1 MKLRAIIPDS
11 HGNHIDQ
18 PAADACLADLRVLD
32 PDEVILLGDHLDC
45 GGTFNSHQRNYTAE
59 YVESYE
65 ADCQAANVFLDQ
77 LQAACPK
84 AARAGA
90 IHYLE
95 GNHEAHVERWA
106 SRNFHSHRDA
116 EMFLERMGPA
126 AALRLRERGIHYYRR
141 SVFYQGLAIPGCI
154 RLGKC
159 FFVHGI
165 SHAKHADSVHLQ
177 RFGASVV
184 FGHIHRSMGRVERTV
199 TSGGHGAW
207 CPGTL
212 AQLQP
217 LYKHTAPSDW
227 SHGYAVQEVLKSGHF
242 EHTNVPIFG
251 DRTIASIRRGE
262 AEDTVHVDGSSPP
275 ADGRVAS
282 RQSRKVEAAAA
293 GARRAATVQAKRAV
307 AAEAKSARVI
317 AQVTRRTDGPTR
329 AQCVAALKA
338 AKGNK
343 SAASRALGVTRNTF
357 LWRLAK

>member
-1 MKLRAIIPDS
+1 MKIRFIIPDS
-11 HGNHIDQ
+11 HGSHIDWD
-18 PAADACLADLRVLD
+18 AANALLSDLKCLD
-32 PDEVILLGDHLDC
+32 PHEIVMLGDHLDC
-45 GGTFNSHQRNYTAE
+45 GGTFNSHQRTYTNEFA
-59 YVESYE
+59 ESYE
-65 ADCQAANVFLDQ
+65 DDCAAANRFLDLIQAA
-77 LQAACPK
+77 APK
-84 AARAGA
+84 AE
-90 IHYLE
+90 IHFLE
-95 GNHEAHVERWA
+95 GNHEQHVERWA
-106 SRNFHSHRDA
+106 ARNFQSHRDA

-126 AALRLRERGIHYYRR
+126 AALDLKRRGIHYYRR

-154 RLGKC
+154 RLDKC

-212 AQLQP
+212 AKLQP

-262 AEDTVHVDGSSPP
+262 AEAPGEAPSSE
-275 ADGRVAS
+275 RVPS
-282 RQSRKVEAAAA
+282 PKRQAVQVEAQVRKARAKAEAAA
-293 GARRAATVQAKRAV
+293 RRALRDDAR
-307 AAEAKSARVI
+307 AEAVIASAR
-317 AQVTRRTDGPTR
+317 AASGPTKADCAR
-329 AQCVAALKA
+329 ALKA
-338 AKGNK
+338 AGGVQL
-343 SAASRALGVTRNTF
+343 AAAKALGITRNQF
-357 LWRLAK
+357 RYRLGLDR

>member
-1 MKLRAIIPDS
+1 MKLRLIIPDS
-11 HGNHIDQ
+11 HGSHIDW
-18 PAADACLADLRVLD
+18 AAANAMLADAKVLG
-32 PDEVILLGDHLDC
+32 PDEIVLLGDHLDC
-45 GGTFNSHQRNYTAE
+45 GGTFNSHQRTYTNEFA
-59 YVESYE
+59 ESYE
-65 ADCQAANVFLDQ
+65 EDCVQANVFLDR
-77 LQAACPK
+77 LQAAAPK
-84 AARAGA
+84 AA

-95 GNHEAHVERWA
+95 GNHEQHVERWA
-106 SRNFHSHRDA
+106 SRNFQSHRDA

-126 AALRLRERGIHYYRR
+126 AALQLKERGIQYYRR

-212 AQLQP
+212 ARLQP
-217 LYKHTAPSDW
+217 LYKHTQPSDW

-262 AEDTVHVDGSSPP
+262 AEDEVGASGLD
-275 ADGRVAS
+275 ADRTPDPK
-282 RQSRKVEAAAA
+282 RQSVQVERELNRK
-293 GARRAATVQAKRAV
+293 RK
-307 AAEAKSARVI
+307 AAEAEAKRRSKADAKAEAII
-317 AQVTRRTDGPTR
+317 AQSKRRDRPSKADCAR
-329 AQCVAALKA
+329 ALKA
-338 AKGNK
+338 AGGVQLH
-343 SAASRALGVTRNTF
+343 AARAMGVSLANFRYWLGLT
-357 LWRLAK
+357 K

>member
-1 MKLRAIIPDS
+1 MKIRFIVPDS
-11 HGNHIDQ
+11 HGAHIDW
-18 PAADACLADLRVLD
+18 PAAEAMLTDMRVAD
-32 PDEVILLGDHLDC
+32 PNEVVFLGDHLDC
-45 GGTFNSHQRNYTAE
+45 GGTFNSHQRTYTNEFA
-59 YVESYE
+59 ESYE
-65 ADCQAANVFLDQ
+65 EDCIQANLFLDKVQAA
-77 LQAACPK
+77 AP
-84 AARAGA
+84 RAE

-95 GNHEAHVERWA
+95 GNHEQHVDRWA

-126 AALRLRERGIHYYRR
+126 AALRLRERGISYYRR

-154 RLGKC
+154 KLDKC

-184 FGHIHRSMGRVERTV
+184 FGHIHRIMGRVERTV

-212 AQLQP
+212 AKLQP
-217 LYKHTAPSDW
+217 LYKHTQPSDW

-262 AEDTVHVDGSSPP
+262 SEPTVQGEPESSRTPSP
-275 ADGRVAS
+275 KRQAVQVEADL
-282 RQSRKVEAAAA
+282 RKRRSKAEAAARKA
-293 GARRAATVQAKRAV
+293 VRDDKRASELIAKAKR
-307 AAEAKSARVI
+307 RD
-317 AQVTRRTDGPTR
+317 RPTK
-329 AQCVAALKA
+329 ADCVKALKA
-338 AKGNK
+338 AGGVQLR
-343 SAASRALGVTRNTF
+343 AAKAMGLTRNQF
-357 LWRLAK
+357 RYWLGLDR

>member
-1 MKLRAIIPDS
+1 MKLRVVIPDS
-11 HGNHIDQ
+11 HGNHIDE
-18 PAADACLADLRVLD
+18 PARDACLADVKVIG
-32 PDEVILLGDHLDC
+32 PDEIVLLGDHLDC
-45 GGTFNSHQRNYTAE
+45 GGTFSTHQRTYTNEFA
-59 YVESYE
+59 ESYE
-65 ADCQAANVFLDQ
+65 DDCAAANRFLDLIQAA
-77 LQAACPK
+77 AP
-84 AARAGA
+84 RAE

-95 GNHEAHVERWA
+95 GNHEQHVERWA
-106 SRNFHSHRDA
+106 ARNFQSRRDA

-126 AALRLRERGIHYYRR
+126 AALDLHRRGIHYYRR

-154 RLGKC
+154 KLDKC

-212 AQLQP
+212 AKLQP
-217 LYKHTAPSDW
+217 LYKHTQPSDW

-262 AEDTVHVDGSSPP
+262 AEPIDGDPPSERTSP
-275 ADGRVAS
+275 R
-282 RQSRKVEAAAA
+282 RQAVQIEREIAK
-293 GARRAATVQAKRAV
+293 RRAKAEVAARKSLKDSARAEAVLKQARAV
-307 AAEAKSARVI
+307 E
-317 AQVTRRTDGPTR
+317 GPTK
-329 AQCVAALKA
+329 AECVKALKA
-338 AKGNK
+338 AGGNQAG
-343 SAASRALGVTRNTF
+343 AARALGVTRNV
-357 LWRLAK
+357 LRYRLGITS

>member
-1 MKLRAIIPDS
+1 MKIRFIIPDS
-11 HGNHIDQ
+11 HGNHIDE
-18 PAADACLADLRVLD
+18 PARDACLADMRVAD
-32 PDEVILLGDHLDC
+32 PDEIVLLGDHLDC
-45 GGTFNSHQRNYTAE
+45 GGTFNSHQRTYTNEFA
-59 YVESYE
+59 ESYE
-65 ADCQAANVFLDQ
+65 DDCAAANRFLDLIQAA
-77 LQAACPK
+77 AP
-84 AARAGA
+84 RAE

-95 GNHEAHVERWA
+95 GNHEQHVERWA
-106 SRNFHSHRDA
+106 SRNFHSRRDA

-126 AALRLRERGIHYYRR
+126 AALDLKRRGIHYYRR

-154 RLGKC
+154 RLDKC

-212 AQLQP
+212 AKLQP
-217 LYKHTAPSDW
+217 LYKHTQPSDW

-262 AEDTVHVDGSSPP
+262 AEPLVQGDFSEAAPRELSPK
-275 ADGRVAS
+275 
-282 RQSRKVEAAAA
+282 RQAVQVEAQLRKARAKGEAAARKSLKED
-293 GARRAATVQAKRAV
+293 ARAEALIAKSKRAARPTK
-307 AAEAKSARVI
+307 AE
-317 AQVTRRTDGPTR
+317 
-329 AQCVAALKA
+329 CVKALKA
-338 AKGNK
+338 AKGVQLH
-343 SAASRALGVTRNTF
+343 AAKAMGVSLSNFRYWMGLTR
-357 LWRLAK
+357 